1 VPSTFTT
8 NTGIEKIADGE
19 QTGLWG
25 QTTNLNFD
33 IVDRALN
40 GAVEV
45 TLSGSTYT
53 LTTSSGV
60 LSEGQAAAIVFVG
73 SPAGPVTVTVAPDT
87 AQKTYLLRNS
97 SGVEVT
103 ITQGSGGNV
112 VLPNGISA
120 VVVCTGGGASS
131 AVLEIA
137 RGPIAGVSTNT
148 PDTLV
153 QRDGSGN
160 FSAGTITA
168 ALTGNVTGNVTGNAD
183 TATAWQTGRTLT
195 VGATGKTLDGTANV
209 SFNATEIGITK
220 ADVGLADVDNV
231 SAANLRDRAT
241 HTGTQA
247 PSTIALADGPRLVGR
262 DGSGAGAAGE
272 IAAVAPLTLGSGN
285 ASIELAPLT
294 ENTAPGA
301 DDLLLLELAS
311 GGAKR
316 KVKFSN
322 IAPSG
327 SSYIYAT
334 GQVAATTNPVSITGF
349 ADVKRVN
356 ISGFVSSVSSNAD
369 SSSLEIRFSTDNG
382 STWGSYQ
389 NIFTNAAVSEGSS
402 ASGTFLMVLDF
413 VTGAYLRHIETP
425 GNATGGR
432 SASGTLTVPS
442 GANAFGVRVSRASS
456 SVVSIIVV
464 GDL

>member
-1 VPSTFTT
+1 VPSTFTD

-73 SPAGPVTVTVAPDT
+73 TPAGPVTVTVAPDT

-112 VLPNGISA
+112 VIPDGVSA

-148 PDTLV
+148 PNTLV

-220 ADVGLADVDNV
+220 ADVGLGSVDNV
-231 SAANLRDRAT
+231 SAADLRDRST

-247 PSTIALADGPRLVGR
+247 PSTINMTGPGLVGR
-262 DGSGAGAAGE
+262 SAAGSGTATEVDTASELTG
-272 IAAVAPLTLGSGN
+272 AVAALAALT
-285 ASIELAPLT
+285 T
-294 ENTAPGA
+294 
-301 DDLLLLELAS
+301 
-311 GGAKR
+311 
-316 KVKFSN
+316 
-322 IAPSG
+322 
-327 SSYIYAT
+327 
-334 GQVAATTNPVSITGF
+334 
-349 ADVKRVN
+349 
-356 ISGFVSSVSSNAD
+356 
-369 SSSLEIRFSTDNG
+369 
-382 STWGSYQ
+382 
-389 NIFTNAAVSEGSS
+389 
-402 ASGTFLMVLDF
+402 
-413 VTGAYLRHIETP
+413 
-425 GNATGGR
+425 
-432 SASGTLTVPS
+432 PS
-442 GANAFGVRVSRASS
+442 GAANLAPDWGSFISADWALTGDRTLSNPTNVTPGTTRVIRARSDSSTGRTVSFGTNYKGDLNGGPVTDTDQIVYTLFA
-456 SVVSIIVV
+456 VTTTLIIVSALEV
-464 GDL
+464 DVS